1 HGADLHR
8 PTHRRPRRSR
18 RRAGATRNLARRDR
32 TAARVRRHADVH
44 HAPARRVRSDPAV
57 RRRQPRHLRAPA
69 REHRGPLA
77 NRHPRRGSG
86 GPPPPGRCHPARGGP
101 RARRRRRPP
110 VRRRAL
116 SERRRRPRL
125 RWRLRTAPAR
135 SAAGPELRSRASRLF
150 PGRHCKAA
158 SMSRTAAPPRTAW
171 LVALLCTAAAVAARM
186 VLTPWLGEPRPF
198 LPHLAATG
206 IAAWY
211 AGPLAGWIALV
222 AGALAGELLVI
233 GPRGSVRVADVPQ
246 LLGLAVYG
254 AAGAAWILTLRS
266 V

>member
-1 HGADLHR
+1 
-8 PTHRRPRRSR
+8 
-18 RRAGATRNLARRDR
+18 
-32 TAARVRRHADVH
+32 
-44 HAPARRVRSDPAV
+44 
-57 RRRQPRHLRAPA
+57 
-69 REHRGPLA
+69 
-77 NRHPRRGSG
+77 
-86 GPPPPGRCHPARGGP
+86 
-101 RARRRRRPP
+101 
-110 VRRRAL
+110 
-116 SERRRRPRL
+116 
-125 RWRLRTAPAR
+125 
-135 SAAGPELRSRASRLF
+135 
-150 PGRHCKAA
+150 
-158 SMSRTAAPPRTAW
+158 TAW

-254 AAGAAWILTLRS
+254 AAGAAWIRTLRS
-266 V
+266 VRRRHGTEDATAMSGAALGSAGSQGPPSQISSVLDQLPIGVGVFDRDGKWIIRNDTIRRVTGDFIPSLAEDGTSRMRAWGPDGRPLAQDEWPGARALRGETVSPGLDVLYTMEDGQERWVNISCAPFFGETGSLLGAVVVAQDADIRKRAELALQAS